1 MHTCC
6 KPVKDFLDYG
16 RELHRDIQA
25 FYDTLN
31 EHIDKERIKMLLS
44 YLSRHEQNMEESL
57 HRFEQVTRK
66 EILAVWLE
74 HVPRLNIQNIIDQ
87 CEVKEGMSLDDVV
100 DMALK
105 FDAAMLK
112 LYLDVAEH
120 THDAR
125 VKEVFNNIVAMEES
139 EEQKM
144 LYNVTMLREM

>member
-16 RELHRDIQA
+16 RELHREIQA
-25 FYDTLN
+25 FYEALN
-31 EHIDKERIKMLLS
+31 EHTDKERLKMLLD

-66 EILAVWLE
+66 EILVVWLE
-74 HVPRLNIQNIIDQ
+74 HVPRLNLQEIIDQ
-87 CEVKEGMSLDDVV
+87 CGIKNGMSLEDVV
-100 DMALK
+100 AVAMQ

-112 LYLDVAEH
+112 LYRDVAE
-120 THDAR
+120 TVQDAR
-125 VKEVFNNIVAMEES
+125 VKAVLNNIVGMEAS

-144 LYNVTMLREM
+144 LYNVNMLREM